1 MILGDESVKD
11 TDRFIDIL
19 AQHGVTRL
27 VLVPSLLRV
36 ILDTPQAGS
45 RLSKLK
51 YCVCSGEA
59 LPSELAQAFQQRFPE
74 CTLLNLYG
82 SSEASADATY
92 HEVAKDHVAGT
103 SVSIGRPLSNVHV
116 YILDQHLRLVPIGAR
131 GELYVG
137 GDALARGYV
146 QRPDLTAERFI
157 PDAFSGET
165 GARLYRTGDM
175 ARRLANGDIEYLGR
189 ADHQVKVRGYRIELE
204 EIESVLKQHEAV
216 REAIVMVRED
226 VPSEVRLTAYVV
238 AEQSDERTIR
248 VLREHLRERLP
259 DYMMPAAFV
268 LMDALPLMPNG
279 KVNRRALPAPQR
291 NGDLANQF
299 VPPRSTTEQ
308 ELAAL
313 WMELLA
319 VERVGI
325 DDNFFELGGHS
336 LLATQMISRVRM
348 NFGVELDLKKFFLLP
363 TVRNLGELIEQSLF
377 AAADQSKLL
386 GMLDL
391 IDNLNEDE
399 AQRLALG
406 H

>member
-1 MILGDESVKD
+1 V
-11 TDRFIDIL
+11 
-19 AQHGVTRL
+19 
-27 VLVPSLLRV
+27 
-36 ILDTPQAGS
+36 
-45 RLSKLK
+45 
-51 YCVCSGEA
+51 
-59 LPSELAQAFQQRFPE
+59 
-74 CTLLNLYG
+74 
-82 SSEASADATY
+82 
-92 HEVAKDHVAGT
+92 
-103 SVSIGRPLSNVHV
+103 
-116 YILDQHLRLVPIGAR
+116 
-131 GELYVG
+131 
-137 GDALARGYV
+137 
-146 QRPDLTAERFI
+146 
-157 PDAFSGET
+157 
-165 GARLYRTGDM
+165 

-189 ADHQVKVRGYRIELE
+189 ADQQVKVRGYRIELE

-248 VLREHLRERLP
+248 VLRDHLRERLP

-268 LMDALPLMPNG
+268 LLDALPLMPNG

-299 VPPRSTTEQ
+299 APPRSTTEQ

-348 NFGVELDLKKFFLLP
+348 SFGVELDLKKFFLSP

-406 H
+406 QDLPQKSEQSAKGAEYDSQGQARSKAKRVAPGLR